1 MSACCACA
9 QCQCLCHR
17 HLTMQ
22 DYRRMTQEALRGEP
36 LARVA
41 TRWHTHTFQLRQIIA
56 SVCAEANPPRY
67 AQQCKGGGKVLEKL
81 RMYATDFGFEAAPKY
96 AAWRREQE
104 GRYDGRGAA
113 TPAD

>member
-1 MSACCACA
+1 
-9 QCQCLCHR
+9 
-17 HLTMQ
+17 MQ